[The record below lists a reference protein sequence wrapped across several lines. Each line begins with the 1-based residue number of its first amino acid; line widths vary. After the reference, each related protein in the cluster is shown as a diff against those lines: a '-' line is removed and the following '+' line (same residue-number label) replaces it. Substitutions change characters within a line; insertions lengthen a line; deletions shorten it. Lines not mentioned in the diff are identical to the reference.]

1 MPQLYTTR
9 RYGARMTTAPGY
21 EHFGELFDEL
31 ISSGQETGAALT
43 VLRHGEPVVELHGGW
58 SDADRQRPWAPDTLV
73 NVYSVGK
80 PLIALAVLVL
90 IERGQVGLDDPV
102 ARHWPEFAANGKDH
116 VTVRQ
121 ALTHTAGL
129 PAFAVPRGADAWSEW
144 DLLCADLAGAAPQWP
159 PGTVAAEHALTYGHL
174 LGEIVRRVDGR
185 SAGLF
190 VAEEIAGPW
199 GLDLAFGVPEVDLA
213 RCAELE
219 YDAPDW
225 AARNTGDPGSVRE
238 RAIANPLG
246 ARDLAVV
253 NAEAWR
259 VAEIPA
265 VNLHAT
271 ATAVARMYAGLL
283 AGGVLDGHRLLGPE
297 VVTAFTAVHFE
308 GHDHF
313 IEQPTRWGLGVQ
325 IEDDGTWGMGG
336 LGGNAGWADPA
347 TGHAI
352 AYVTRRLGS
361 FDRVGLVDAAL
372 QRI

>member
-1 MPQLYTTR
+1 
-9 RYGARMTTAPGY
+9 MTTAPGY
-21 EHFGELFDEL
+21 DHVRELFDEL
-31 ISSGQETGAALT
+31 VSSGQETGAALT

-58 SDADRQRPWAPDTLV
+58 SDAARQRPWATDTLV

-90 IERGQVGLDDPV
+90 IERGRVGLDDPV
-102 ARHWPEFAANGKDH
+102 ARHWPEFAAAGKDH
-116 VTVRQ
+116 VTVRHV
-121 ALTHTAGL
+121 LTHTAGL
-129 PAFAVPRGADAWSEW
+129 PTFPVPRGADVWGDW
-144 DLLCADLAGAAPQWP
+144 DLLCADLASAAPEWP

-185 SAGLF
+185 SAGRF
-190 VAEEIAGPW
+190 VADEIAGPW
-199 GLDLAFGVPEVDLA
+199 RLDLAFGVPAADRA

-225 AARNTGDPGSVRE
+225 PARNAGGPGSVRE
-238 RAIANPLG
+238 RAVANPLG

-253 NAEAWR
+253 NADGWR
-259 VAEIPA
+259 AAEVPA

-283 AGGVLDGHRLLGPE
+283 AGGVLEGHRLLGSE
-297 VVTAFTAVHFE
+297 LVDAFTSVHVD

-313 IEQPTRWGLGVQ
+313 IGQPTRWGLGVQ

-352 AYVTRRLGS
+352 AYVTRRLGG
-361 FDRVGLVDAAL
+361 FARVEAVDAAL